1 MMIKKITLVF
11 IVLAFALSACSIN
24 GYPITINNE
33 HINGSGTIVT
43 EDRSVSGFDKV
54 DLQSVGNLTIL
65 VGDKESLTITADD
78 NVMQY
83 ITTEVFNKTLEIGME
98 PNINIDP
105 THDIE
110 YTLTVKSLSSI
121 VLSGFGNINAA
132 ELNAEDMEI
141 KLSGSGN
148 MTLGTLKSENAIL
161 RVSGFGNIN
170 VVNMVVDQPTLEIS
184 GSGDIDVNTLQAVSM
199 NLKISGFGNAD
210 ITGTSKDQNIQIV
223 GSGNYHGQDLESDN
237 ATVKITGFG
246 DATVWANTNL
256 DVTITGSG
264 NLEYYGS
271 PKVTQTMTGF
281 GKVESLGEH

>member
-1 MMIKKITLVF
+1 MIKNIAVVF

-24 GYPITINNE
+24 GHSISINSE
-33 HINGSGTIVT
+33 HINGSGTLVT

-54 DLQSVGNLTIL
+54 DLQSIGNLTI
-65 VGDKESLTITADD
+65 VEGDKESLTIKADD

-83 ITTEVFNKTLEIGME
+83 ITAEVFNNTLEIGME

-105 THDIE
+105 SNDIE
-110 YTLTVKSLSSI
+110 YTLTVKSLSNV
-121 VLSGFGNINAA
+121 VLSGFGNINAE
-132 ELNAEDMEI
+132 ELNAENMEI

-148 MTLGTLKSENAIL
+148 MTLGTLKTENALL

-170 VVNMVVDQPTLEIS
+170 VDTMVVDQPILEIS
-184 GSGDIDVNTLQAVSM
+184 GSGDIDVAELQAVTM
-199 NLKISGFGNAD
+199 KLKISGFGNAD
-210 ITGTSKDQNIQIV
+210 ITGTAKDQEIQIV
-223 GSGNYHGQDLESDN
+223 GSGNYDGKNLESDS

-246 DATVWANTNL
+246 DATVWANSSL

-281 GKVESLGEH
+281 GKVNSLGEH

>member
-1 MMIKKITLVF
+1 MIKKLALVF
-11 IVLAFALSACSIN
+11 VVLALALSACTIDGHTISIN
-24 GYPITINNE
+24 TE
-33 HINGSGTIVT
+33 RINGSGTIVT

-54 DLQSVGNLTIL
+54 DLQSIGNLTI
-65 VGDKESLTITADD
+65 VEGDKESLTIEADD
-78 NVMQY
+78 NLMEY
-83 ITTEVFNKTLEIGME
+83 ITAEVFNNTLEIGME

-105 THDIE
+105 SHDIE

-148 MTLGTLKSENAIL
+148 MTLGSLKTENALL

-170 VVNMVVDQPTLEIS
+170 VDDMVVDQPTLEIS
-184 GSGDIDVNTLQAVSM
+184 GSGDIEVNQLQAVTM

-210 ITGTSKDQNIQIV
+210 ITGTAKDQEIQIV
-223 GSGNYHGQDLESDN
+223 GSGNYHGQDLESDS
-237 ATVKITGFG
+237 ASVKITGFG
-246 DATVWANTNL
+246 DATVWANSSL

-281 GKVESLGEH
+281 GKVNSLGEH

>member
-1 MMIKKITLVF
+1 MIKKLTLVF
-11 IVLAFALSACSIN
+11 VVLALALSACSIN
-24 GYPITINNE
+24 GRTFSINSE

-43 EDRSVSGFDKV
+43 EDRAVSGFDKV
-54 DLQSVGNLTIL
+54 DLQSIGNLTIIE
-65 VGDKESLTITADD
+65 GDKESLTIEADD
-78 NVMQY
+78 NLMEY
-83 ITTEVFNKTLEIGME
+83 ITTDVFNNALEIGME
-98 PNINIDP
+98 PNISIDP
-105 THDIE
+105 SRAIE

-132 ELNAEDMEI
+132 ELNAEDIEI

-148 MTLGTLKSENAIL
+148 MTLGDLKTENALL

-170 VVNMVVDQPTLEIS
+170 VDNMVVDQPTLEIS
-184 GSGDIDVNTLQAVSM
+184 GSGDIDVNQMQAITM

-210 ITGTSKDQNIQIV
+210 ITGTANDQDIQIV
-223 GSGNYHGQDLESDN
+223 GSGNYHGEDLESES
-237 ATVKITGFG
+237 ASVKITGFG
-246 DATVWANTNL
+246 DATVWANSNL

-281 GKVESLGEH
+281 GKVNSLGEH

>member
-1 MMIKKITLVF
+1 MIKKIAVVLM
-11 IVLAFALSACSIN
+11 VLAFALSACSIN
-24 GYPITINNE
+24 GHSITFNSE

-43 EDRSVSGFDKV
+43 EDRSVNGFDKV
-54 DLQSVGNLTIL
+54 DLQSIGNLTIIE
-65 VGDKESLTITADD
+65 GDKESLTIKADD

-83 ITTEVFNKTLEIGME
+83 ITSEVFNDTLEIGME
-98 PNINIDP
+98 PNLSLDP
-105 THDIE
+105 SRDIE
-110 YTLTVKSLSSI
+110 YTLTVKSLSSV

-148 MTLGTLKSENAIL
+148 MTLGTLKSENALL

-170 VVNMVVDQPTLEIS
+170 VKEMIVDQPVLEIS
-184 GSGDIDVNTLQAVSM
+184 GSGDIDVKKLQAVTM

-210 ITGTSKDQNIQIV
+210 ITGTTNDQEIQIV
-223 GSGNYHGQDLESDN
+223 GSGNYHGQDLESEI
-237 ATVKITGFG
+237 ASVKITGFG
-246 DATVWANTNL
+246 DATVWAKTNL

-281 GKVESLGEH
+281 GKVNSLGEH